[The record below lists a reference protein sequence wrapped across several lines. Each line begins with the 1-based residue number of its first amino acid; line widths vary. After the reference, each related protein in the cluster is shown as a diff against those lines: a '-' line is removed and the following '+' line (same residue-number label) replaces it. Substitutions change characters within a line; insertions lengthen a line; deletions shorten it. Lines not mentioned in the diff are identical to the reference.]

1 MFTSETLTLVW
12 NFFLIFFLKKKL
24 FGHVTQNN
32 SPIVKMKI
40 TLFGYFYLSSFCL
53 LQKSLSFY
61 DYLISQVTHCCFHF
75 RCLSRLNKCTRVKFD
90 LQKNLTRV

>member
-32 SPIVKMKI
+32 SPNVKMAPY
-40 TLFGYFYLSSFCL
+40 TLIFPKNNSFWIL
-53 LQKSLSFY
+53 LPLFI
-61 DYLISQVTHCCFHF
+61 LFVTEIIIF
-75 RCLSRLNKCTRVKFD
+75 L
-90 LQKNLTRV
+90 